1 MAAASSILSLF
12 NPPADIK
19 PIIKPELT
27 EDQTTKIQSLIDH
40 FGAPDYAL
48 PVKEHAEDKVSLSN
62 REMMFLSKE
71 TLVRFLVGTKDDL
84 PATITRLEN
93 CLIWRRTED
102 VENVERMADACAPE
116 SKTGKNI
123 ALGFST
129 KGQPILYF
137 FPNRSYLAY
146 DSQEVLDG
154 FSGRSHPLVY
164 MLERAKDLMCAG
176 VTNTFV
182 VFNWHGKKQGPSTP
196 LSVVKSTNH
205 ILSNFYPETLGLS
218 SFQDIPWVFK
228 TLINLVWPFVD
239 PATKKKVKFG
249 SGKGREIVKEGDVA
263 ASQLLQEAGG
273 DLDIPYDHDS
283 YWPALLNV
291 CLQLRKDEEER
302 WIALGDRQ
310 VGREEKQFKRHAGGT
325 ASEVSH

>member
-1 MAAASSILSLF
+1 MASTLSFSDLF
-12 NPPADIK
+12 TPPADVK
-19 PIIKPELT
+19 PIIKPELSA
-27 EDQTTKIQSLIDH
+27 DQASKIQSLIDH
-40 FGAPDYAL
+40 FGAQDFTL
-48 PVKEHAEDKVSLSN
+48 PIREHAEERVPLSN
-62 REMMFLSKE
+62 REMMFLSRE

-93 CLIWRRTED
+93 CLVWRRTED
-102 VENVERMADACAPE
+102 VENVERMAAACAPE

-137 FPNRSYLAY
+137 FPNRSYLPY
-146 DSQEVLDG
+146 DNQEVLDG

-164 MLERAKDLMCAG
+164 MLERAKDLMGAG

-182 VFNWHGKKQGPSTP
+182 VFNWHGKKQGPATP
-196 LSVVKSTNH
+196 LSVMKATNH

-249 SGKGREIVKEGDVA
+249 SGKGQEIVKDGDVD

-273 DLDIPYDHDS
+273 DLDIPYDHDA
-283 YWPALLNV
+283 YWPALLEV
-291 CLQLRKDEEER
+291 CLRLRREEEAR
-302 WIALGDRQ
+302 WLAIGDRQ
-310 VGREEKQFKRHAGGT
+310 VGREEKAFKRAISSST
-325 ASEVSH
+325 